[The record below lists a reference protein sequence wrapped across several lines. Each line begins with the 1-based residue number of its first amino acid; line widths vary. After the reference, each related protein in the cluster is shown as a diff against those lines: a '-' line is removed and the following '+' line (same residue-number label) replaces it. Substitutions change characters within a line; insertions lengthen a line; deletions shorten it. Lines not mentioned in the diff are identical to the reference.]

1 MSLSATSFVVNAS
14 PAAPAMGVVCA
25 ASARLRDIVVSPV
38 VAGVGAVGLMGL
50 MGLMGVVGMSRVVGV
65 SPRRLPGKCSRCRR
79 HCRRHC
85 RRPWL
90 RHAADRRR
98 NIFLRPFFAAPVRA

>member
-50 MGLMGVVGMSRVVGV
+50 MGLMGVVGVVGMSRVVGV
-65 SPRRLPGKCSRCRR
+65 SPPPAARQVLPLS
-79 HCRRHC
+79 
-85 RRPWL
+85 PPL
-90 RHAADRRR
+90 SPP
-98 NIFLRPFFAAPVRA
+98 LAPPRG

>member
-50 MGLMGVVGMSRVVGV
+50 MGVVGMSRVT
-65 SPRRLPGKCSRCRR
+65 
-79 HCRRHC
+79 
-85 RRPWL
+85 
-90 RHAADRRR
+90 
-98 NIFLRPFFAAPVRA
+98 

>member
-38 VAGVGAVGLMGL
+38 VAGVGAVGLMG
-50 MGLMGVVGMSRVVGV
+50 VVGMSRVVGV
-65 SPRRLPGKCSRCRR
+65 SPPPAARQVLPLS
-79 HCRRHC
+79 
-85 RRPWL
+85 PPL
-90 RHAADRRR
+90 
-98 NIFLRPFFAAPVRA
+98 APPRG

>member
-50 MGLMGVVGMSRVVGV
+50 MGVVGMSRVVGV
-65 SPRRLPGKCSRCRR
+65 SPPPAARQVLPLS
-79 HCRRHC
+79 
-85 RRPWL
+85 PPL
-90 RHAADRRR
+90 SPP
-98 NIFLRPFFAAPVRA
+98 LAPPRG

>member
-50 MGLMGVVGMSRVVGV
+50 MGVVGMSRVVGV
-65 SPRRLPGKCSRCRR
+65 SPPLAARQVLPLS
-79 HCRRHC
+79 
-85 RRPWL
+85 PPL
-90 RHAADRRR
+90 SPP
-98 NIFLRPFFAAPVRA
+98 LAPPRG